1 MSEKLDLIDY
11 TVTATVQAMSAA
23 YAEKLE
29 DLTTTTT
36 QLASSNRSL
45 RDEVSKLRNK
55 LADTRAIT
63 TKPVQ
68 TKSSF
73 RPSSELQAALL
84 KAKALQSSLDHALTE
99 EQKAWEQQ
107 QLTSIH
113 ARTKQL
119 LEENAY
125 QNALKSDYSTAQ
137 AAINKKKLDVQVN
150 GTPGYI
156 GISGEFV
163 KGLFDKKSM
172 TFLTFEQLFSSSVE
186 LNGYEYHVVK
196 ADLSNIG
203 AGHVYHLQLSRGGR

>member
-45 RDEVSKLRNK
+45 KDEVGQLRNK
-55 LADTRAIT
+55 LADTKAIT

-73 RPSSELQAALL
+73 KPSNELQTALL
-84 KAKALQSSLDHALTE
+84 KAKALQSSLDHAFAE
-99 EQKAWEQQ
+99 EEATWTQQ
-107 QLTSIH
+107 QLTSIT

-125 QNALKSDYSTAQ
+125 QNALKSDFATAQ
-137 AAINKKKLDVQVN
+137 AAINRKKQEVN
-150 GTPGYI
+150 QHGVPGYV
-156 GISGEFV
+156 GISGEYV
-163 KGLFDKKSM
+163 KGIFDKEDQ
-172 TFLTFEQLFSSSVE
+172 TFTTFEQLFASSVE
-186 LNGYEYHVVK
+186 INGYEYHVVK

-203 AGHVYHLQLSRGGR
+203 AGHVYHLQLSRGDR